1 MSLVAMCPPN
11 YCNSK
16 WHFSTDNLKGSPA
29 TASPVTEY
37 GSVTAKIPEKSF
49 PTGGSDSPLR
59 SKLLISRAKLHHYPT
74 QRPETFSNIPQNDI
88 IRRNFGSRNV
98 FFLLLSVAIHNV
110 FEGIKKFTTVII
122 QCVCKT
128 WRIQRLLFILF

>member
-1 MSLVAMCPPN
+1 M
-11 YCNSK
+11 
-16 WHFSTDNLKGSPA
+16 KGSPA

-37 GSVTAKIPEKSF
+37 GSVTAKIPDKSF
-49 PTGGSDSPLR
+49 PFGGTDSPLR

-74 QRPETFSNIPQNDI
+74 QRSETLNNIPQNDF

-110 FEGIKKFTTVII
+110 FEGMKKFTTVII
-122 QCVCKT
+122 ICVCK
-128 WRIQRLLFILF
+128 RYKGCCAIFLNILTFQE